1 MLVMIW
7 LVTFKTNEI
16 YDSKMDSLFTFNFLS
31 LLKNLVGVY
40 MLCAT
45 LIRLS
50 LSSQMYTV
58 YGILLTALSLVP
70 LIYLCYGE

>member
-1 MLVMIW
+1 MLLMIW
-7 LVTFKTNEI
+7 LVTFKTSEI
-16 YDSKMDSLFTFNFLS
+16 YESKMESLFTFDFLA
-31 LLKNLVGVY
+31 LFKILVGIY

-58 YGILLTALSLVP
+58 YGILLTLLSFLP
-70 LIYLCYGE
+70 IIYIFFGE

>member
-1 MLVMIW
+1 MLAMIW

-16 YDSKMDSLFTFNFLS
+16 YESKMESFFTFNFLG
-31 LLKNLVGVY
+31 LLKNLVGIY

-50 LSSQMYTV
+50 LSSQVYTI
-58 YGILLTALSLVP
+58 YGILLAVLSLVP

>member
-16 YDSKMDSLFTFNFLS
+16 YESKMDSLFTFNFLS

-58 YGILLTALSLVP
+58 YGILLTILSFLP
-70 LIYLCYGE
+70 IIYICIGE